1 LLRKLRLKAKLNKL
15 PEWIPKLGNLV
26 ELSMSYSL
34 LTEDPLESLHDLPN
48 LLALNLAVHSYEG
61 ECFHFQ
67 GGGFKNLKE
76 LDLRYM
82 SNLKSIIIE
91 QGPLNSL
98 KELTFMNI
106 PNLKTEPSGIDY
118 LENLEVL
125 NIRFM
130 PTEFE
135 KNIAPLAKLV
145 KLKKKVSIA
154 IFFI

>member
-1 LLRKLRLKAKLNKL
+1 LEKLFIETKYKDEHIDLSFVSCPPLLRKLRLKAKLNKL

-76 LDLRYM
+76 HCIL
-82 SNLKSIIIE
+82 
-91 QGPLNSL
+91 
-98 KELTFMNI
+98 
-106 PNLKTEPSGIDY
+106 
-118 LENLEVL
+118 
-125 NIRFM
+125 
-130 PTEFE
+130 
-135 KNIAPLAKLV
+135 
-145 KLKKKVSIA
+145 
-154 IFFI
+154 